1 MRESQGFKGVLAAAL
16 FLFGL
21 GILIPQP
28 STASD
33 KTLKKDA
40 AVKNAAAEKI
50 VQKTSTAQEATAD
63 KPATKTAAVAQDPE
77 YLIGI
82 EDVLEISV
90 WRNAELS
97 KTVVVRPD
105 GMISLPLVGDMK
117 AAGLTPSQLR
127 DSIIESLKE
136 YQETVVA
143 SVIVQEVKSYRIYV
157 LGEVINP
164 GSYTVMRKTTLLQAI
179 ALAGGFNPFASKN
192 KLILIREKLDK
203 SAKPERI
210 SVRFDDII
218 DTDSKTDRNL
228 VLKPGD
234 TIFVP

>member
-1 MRESQGFKGVLAAAL
+1 MRESQGFKGILAAAL
-16 FLFGL
+16 FLLGL
-21 GILIPQP
+21 GIIIPQP
-28 STASD
+28 STAAD
-33 KTLKKDA
+33 KALKKDA
-40 AVKNAAAEKI
+40 AVKNAVAEKGI
-50 VQKTSTAQEATAD
+50 QKTTMAQEATAD

-218 DTDSKTDRNL
+218 DGDSKTDRNL